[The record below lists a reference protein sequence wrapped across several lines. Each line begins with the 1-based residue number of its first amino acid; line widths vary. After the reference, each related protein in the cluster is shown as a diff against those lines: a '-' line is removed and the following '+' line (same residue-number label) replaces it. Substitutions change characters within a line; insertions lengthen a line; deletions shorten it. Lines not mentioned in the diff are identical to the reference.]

1 MSASLRER
9 LAAVGT
15 TLAHREQG
23 HREGLAAA
31 WDHAR
36 ELREAVAEGLEGFE
50 AAIAEAGAPQLSV
63 ELGPVRTDEKH
74 VRSVEFEVMRGRHR
88 ALVIVKSRGEVTLV
102 GPFRTGKTEGPCQ
115 SIPWDDRDAVLE
127 LMAPFLERFLEEAA
141 TP

>member
-1 MSASLRER
+1 MSAPLRER
-9 LAAVGT
+9 LAQVGE
-15 TLAHREQG
+15 TLARREQE
-23 HREGLAAA
+23 HQEGLAEA
-31 WDHAR
+31 WKHAQA
-36 ELREAVAEGLEGFE
+36 LREAVAEGLEGFE
-50 AAIAEAGAPQLSV
+50 AAISKAGAPQLSV

-102 GPFRTGKTEGPCQ
+102 GPFRTGKAEGPCQ
-115 SIPWDDRDAVLE
+115 SIAWDDRQAVLE